1 MHTSSFRLTCPI
13 TGDTVP
19 AHLNGAELF
28 TTADIDQMA
37 PETQIW
43 WSEILRQYAL
53 LRETDPTGEPAAIL
67 HQTLQSWPEDHVSA
81 DR

>member
-1 MHTSSFRLTCPI
+1 MLTRSFRLTCPI
-13 TGDTVP
+13 NSETVP

-28 TTADIDQMA
+28 TAANIDAMA

-53 LRETDPTGEPAAIL
+53 LRAADPTGDPAAIL
-67 HQTLQSWPEDHVSA
+67 DRTLKSWPEDHVSA